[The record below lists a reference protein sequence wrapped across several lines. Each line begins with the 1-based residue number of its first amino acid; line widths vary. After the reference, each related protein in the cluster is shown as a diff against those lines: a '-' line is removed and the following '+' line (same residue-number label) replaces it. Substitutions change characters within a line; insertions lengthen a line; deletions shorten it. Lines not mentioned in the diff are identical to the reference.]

1 MIAAI
6 TELTIYQ
13 INWIQ
18 GHDLGRR
25 LKALVC
31 HGGIFS
37 SVGMWSTEELH
48 FHYYEMDGAP
58 WLPELEETNL
68 QLRRGQG
75 SPYEQRRWDPSA
87 HVNQWSTPELVIHGE
102 KDYRVPISE
111 SLAAFNVLQARHVPS
126 RFLVFPDENH
136 WVLKPENG
144 LVWHETVL
152 NWINQYVGLPPLA
165 EQESEDAEWVAVDL
179 PRDGNF

>member
-1 MIAAI
+1 LLAI
-6 TELTIYQ
+6 SELTIYQ

-126 RFLVFPDENH
+126 RFLVFADENH